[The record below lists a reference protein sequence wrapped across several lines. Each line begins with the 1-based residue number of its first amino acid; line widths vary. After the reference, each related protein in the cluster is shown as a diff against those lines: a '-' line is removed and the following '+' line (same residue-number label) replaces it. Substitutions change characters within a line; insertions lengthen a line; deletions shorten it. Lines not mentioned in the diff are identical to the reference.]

1 MLSNVLFILLGAS
14 LVAVGVLTTALAER
28 LRGNAPTEEK
38 RPQAPRTVVAEP
50 TEMPRTPTVTRSAR
64 EVTPLV
70 TPPATGTE
78 MPRTPTVTRVAR
90 AETKITSPGLGE
102 NVISALVAAGY
113 KRTMAAEATWACDK
127 TERASIGA
135 WTAAALRRCAPG
147 GVS

>member
-1 MLSNVLFILLGAS
+1 
-14 LVAVGVLTTALAER
+14 
-28 LRGNAPTEEK
+28 
-38 RPQAPRTVVAEP
+38 
-50 TEMPRTPTVTRSAR
+50 
-64 EVTPLV
+64 
-70 TPPATGTE
+70 

-90 AETKITSPGLGE
+90 AETKNTSPGLGE

>member
-14 LVAVGVLTTALAER
+14 LVAVGVLTAALAER

-38 RPQAPRTVVAEP
+38 RPRAVRTVVAES
-50 TEMPRTPTVTRSAR
+50 TETPRTPSVTRSVR

-70 TPPATGTE
+70 TPPTTVAE
-78 MPRTPTVTRVAR
+78 MSRTPTVTRATR
-90 AETKITSPGLGE
+90 AETKIASHGPGE

-113 KRTMAAEATWACDK
+113 KRPMATEATWACDK
-127 TERASIGA
+127 AERASIGT